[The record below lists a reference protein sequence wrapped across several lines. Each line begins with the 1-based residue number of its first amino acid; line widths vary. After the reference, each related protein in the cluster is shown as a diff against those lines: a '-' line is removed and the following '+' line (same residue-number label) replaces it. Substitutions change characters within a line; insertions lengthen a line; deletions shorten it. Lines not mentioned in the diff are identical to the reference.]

1 MYEAYTRQ
9 SLPSKKYREL
19 LGSALCVFNSN
30 NSFMIENIIRIDSA
44 NDWYELIDKVSGK
57 LRDKISTTISIN
69 SGNTDIEDLFM
80 EIVEMRNRIIHSFQI
95 TSPSGEQVLATKT
108 SKKDGNIQ
116 FEITETYLM
125 EFIKMNEELSTLL
138 HSYRG
143 FDAKL
148 EILNLH
154 PISENKSNL
163 SIP

>member
-1 MYEAYTRQ
+1 MYEDYTRQ

-30 NSFMIENIIRIDSA
+30 NSFLIENIIRTDSA

-95 TSPSGEQVLATKT
+95 TSPNGEQVLATKT

-125 EFIKMNEELSTLL
+125 KFIKKNEELSTLL

-143 FDAKL
+143 F
-148 EILNLH
+148 
-154 PISENKSNL
+154 
-163 SIP
+163 

>member
-57 LRDKISTTISIN
+57 LRDKISMTISIN

-125 EFIKMNEELSTLL
+125 EFIKKNEELSTLL

-148 EILNLH
+148 EN
-154 PISENKSNL
+154 PKSP
-163 SIP
+163 SHF

>member
-30 NSFMIENIIRIDSA
+30 NSFMIENIIRTDSA

-116 FEITETYLM
+116 FEITEAYLM
-125 EFIKMNEELSTLL
+125 EFIKKNEELSTLL
-138 HSYRG
+138 HNYRG
-143 FDAKL
+143 F
-148 EILNLH
+148 
-154 PISENKSNL
+154 
-163 SIP
+163 

>member
-30 NSFMIENIIRIDSA
+30 NSFMIENIIRTDSA

-69 SGNTDIEDLFM
+69 SGNTDIEDIFM

-116 FEITETYLM
+116 FEITEAYLM
-125 EFIKMNEELSTLL
+125 EFIKKNEELSTLL
-138 HSYRG
+138 HNYRG
-143 FDAKL
+143 F
-148 EILNLH
+148 
-154 PISENKSNL
+154 
-163 SIP
+163 

>member
-125 EFIKMNEELSTLL
+125 EFIKKNEELSTLL

-148 EILNLH
+148 EN
-154 PISENKSNL
+154 PKSP
-163 SIP
+163 SHF

>member
-30 NSFMIENIIRIDSA
+30 NSFMIENIIRTDSA

-69 SGNTDIEDLFM
+69 SGNTDIEDIFM

-125 EFIKMNEELSTLL
+125 EFIKKNEELSTLL

-148 EILNLH
+148 EN
-154 PISENKSNL
+154 PKSP
-163 SIP
+163 SHF